1 MCSNITMVDY
11 PSRIVELKPLTAPA
25 RSLTR
30 SHLSEEGISMS
41 NTVVPGDF
49 VCCEID
55 AQQEPWMI
63 GRAET
68 GVITYDGP
76 NKQTWMG
83 RITVGDRII
92 WAIKLEGSG
101 MVFGETEKRVLIF
114 IEDIRV
120 VKFHMKQLQ
129 TRTSRRQG
137 RGDTRVFARY
147 ELGSKAKADILGA
160 MPVDLDRATRH
171 ASRRVPE

>member
-1 MCSNITMVDY
+1 MCSQITMVDY
-11 PSRIVELKPLTAPA
+11 SSRIVKLNPLTAPVRA
-25 RSLTR
+25 LTR
-30 SHLSEEGISMS
+30 SCLSEEGIRMS
-41 NTVVPGDF
+41 ETVVPGDF
-49 VCCEID
+49 VCCEIA

-68 GVITYDGP
+68 GVIAYDGP
-76 NKQTWMG
+76 DKITWMG
-83 RITVGDRII
+83 KIIGGDRII

-101 MVFGETEKRVLIF
+101 MVFGETEKRVPIF
-114 IEDIRV
+114 VEDIRV
-120 VKFHMKQLQ
+120 VKFPMKQLQ

-147 ELGSKAKADILGA
+147 ELGSKAKADIVGA